1 MLFHLIADLSRDPAL
16 RERFD
21 REPEVVL
28 DEYEVL
34 EHEPRAAMLNRDVA
48 EVQRLA
54 VDEQQD
60 VLGKL
65 IPSRRFMWPGNE
77 IDVQEVAPSACRR
90 DEAVEL
96 TIRGELFDPSA
107 AVEFI
112 CDGETVHGEDVNVE
126 SHGLSSTIV
135 VRGHFSRSGRYDV
148 RVVNPGGEHATV
160 AHALSVA

>member
-1 MLFHLIADLSRDPAL
+1 MLFHLIADLSREATL

-21 REPEVVL
+21 CEPEAVL
-28 DEYEVL
+28 DDYEVL

-48 EVQRLA
+48 EVQRLM
-54 VDEQQD
+54 VDEQLD

-77 IDVQEVAPSACRR
+77 IDVQEVAPSTCRR
-90 DEAVEL
+90 DEPVEL

-112 CDGETVHGEDVNVE
+112 CEDETVQGQDVTVE

-135 VRGHFSRSGRYDV
+135 VRGRFSRSGRYDV
-148 RVVNPGGEHATV
+148 RVVNPGGQHATV
-160 AHALSVA
+160 AHALSVG